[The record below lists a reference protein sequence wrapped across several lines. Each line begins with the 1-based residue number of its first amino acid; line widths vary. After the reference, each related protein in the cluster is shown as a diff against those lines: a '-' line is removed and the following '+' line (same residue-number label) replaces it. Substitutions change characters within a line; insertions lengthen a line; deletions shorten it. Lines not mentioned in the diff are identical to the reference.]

1 MSDLQVRGA
10 LWGGSGA
17 PAPFTAAFSGAQ
29 RVTDAHG
36 RYMDAVLAGRVYFLS
51 SAATGGTAYVGA
63 AAGTPL
69 FAIHNPAS
77 SGKILVVLAV
87 GFAQRATATGAGTT
101 GLVLWS
107 GPSVLPTGTQ
117 TTPTSALSL
126 AATGA
131 AAKGFSN
138 AALTGSTALT
148 VAMPLHT
155 HYWAT
160 AAAAF
165 SAPGWFDVGGLV
177 IAVPGNQIAL
187 GLTVIP
193 TAVTVDSALY
203 WEEIPYL
210 T

>member
-1 MSDLQVRGA
+1 MSELQVRGSLFGA
-10 LWGGSGA
+10 SGS
-17 PAPFTAAFSGAQ
+17 PVPFTAGYSGAQ
-29 RVTDAHG
+29 RVSDAHG
-36 RYMDAVLAGRVYFLS
+36 RYMDAVLSGRVFFLS
-51 SAATGGTAYVGA
+51 GAAVAGTAYVGA

-69 FAIHNPAS
+69 FAIHNPAN
-77 SGKILVVLAV
+77 SGKCLIVLGV

-107 GPSVLPTGTQ
+107 GPSVIPTGTQ
-117 TTPTSALSL
+117 TTPTNAFSL

-148 VAMPLHT
+148 VALPLHT

-193 TAVTVDSALY
+193 TSVTVDAALY